1 MIATVTSAL
10 VISSPLELGVE
21 VGAQVEMYV
30 VALADRLG
38 PRLAEVHPRGDQ
50 GGLPEPDGRGREAV
64 RVHDDAPADPLLPAL
79 GADPVHARAR
89 LHPDDL
95 HRALTVRAREERPV
109 HRRTHQVRAA

>member
-50 GGLPEPDGRGREAV
+50 GGLPEPDGRGQEAV

-79 GADPVHARAR
+79 GADPVRAGDRHPVHARAR

-95 HRALTVRAREERPV
+95 HRALTVRARE
-109 HRRTHQVRAA
+109 